1 MRRRALLAAL
11 AAWVPVAQALELS
24 DGRWSAVAT
33 GGNLRLHDRISGDHA
48 VLPGTDLA
56 GRLRAEAESLHFL
69 PQRRSLLATWPALA
83 EWWEVALDPQAPP
96 LHEGFVH
103 DHRMGEAIARPGY
116 LAPRRIPL
124 PGAWPRVAFVDER
137 VAWVG
142 ALRAGR
148 VAIVH
153 LDVRR
158 LIAEFEL
165 PGADPGAATLDAQGR
180 WRVPAAAGTAL
191 IDTRRWR
198 LLNLD

>member
-11 AAWVPVAQALELS
+11 AALAPAAHALQAD
-24 DGRWSAVAT
+24 DGRWTAVAAD
-33 GGNLRLHDRISGDHA
+33 GALRLHDRLSGDRA
-48 VLPGTDLA
+48 TLPGTDLA
-56 GRLRAEAESLHFL
+56 GRLHGEAESLHFL

-96 LHEGFVH
+96 LYEGYVH

-142 ALRAGR
+142 VLRAGR
-148 VAIVH
+148 VAVVH

-158 LIAEFEL
+158 LIAEFDL
-165 PGADPGAATLDAQGR
+165 PGADPATATLDAQGR
-180 WRVPAAAGTAL
+180 WRVPTAAGAAL

-198 LLNLD
+198 LLELN